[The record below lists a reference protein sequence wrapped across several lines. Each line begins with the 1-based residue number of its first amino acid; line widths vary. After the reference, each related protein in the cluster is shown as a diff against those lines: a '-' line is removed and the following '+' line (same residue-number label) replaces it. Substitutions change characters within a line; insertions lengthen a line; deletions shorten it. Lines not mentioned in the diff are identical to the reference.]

1 MDKNNIIN
9 NVYKDKSGFS
19 SIQKTYQEANA
30 KDSTITLQN
39 VRDWF
44 AKNVERKKQLKGYN
58 SFINDGAQEEYQ
70 VDLAFFKAKDKIE
83 IGLVMIDIFSKYA
96 VVIPIASKET
106 PDVIAG
112 MMEGFQKMGG
122 KPKCIYSDNEGALGS
137 SLFDEFCENHKVK
150 LITTRTHAWVAE
162 RFIRTLKDMINKRIE
177 NTEKTWK
184 DVLFE
189 VLLTYNNKDVHTAT
203 GLTPDQAK
211 LDKYRLQTKMNLE
224 LHRISK
230 RRYPTIDVDDQVKL
244 YKKKGR
250 FDKENT
256 SVWLPQTHTVA
267 LITESMGQKFYHI
280 TGHKKPFLRHE
291 ILKVG

>member
-137 SLFDEFCENHKVK
+137 SLFDEFCESHKVK

-162 RFIRTLKDMINKRIE
+162 RFIRTLKDMINKRLE

-189 VLLTYNNKDVHTAT
+189 VLLTYNNKNVHTAT

-211 LDKYRLQTKMNLE
+211 LDKYRLQVKMNLE

-230 RRYPTIDVDDQVKL
+230 RRYPTIDVDDKVKL

-256 SVWLPQTHTVA
+256 SVWLPQTHTIA

-291 ILKVG
+291 ILKI

>member
-30 KDSTITLQN
+30 KDTTITLQN

-137 SLFDEFCENHKVK
+137 SLFDEFCESHKVK
-150 LITTRTHAWVAE
+150 LITTRTHAWGAE

-189 VLLTYNNKDVHTAT
+189 VLLTYNSKNVHTAT

-211 LDKYRLQTKMNLE
+211 LDKYRLQVKMNLE

-230 RRYPTIDVDDQVKL
+230 RRYPTVDVNDKVKL

-256 SVWLPQTHTVA
+256 SVWLPQTHTIA

-291 ILKVG
+291 ILKI

>member
-19 SIQKTYQEANA
+19 SIQKTYKEANA

-137 SLFDEFCENHKVK
+137 SLFDEFCESHKVK
-150 LITTRTHAWVAE
+150 LITTRTHAWGAE

-211 LDKYRLQTKMNLE
+211 LDKYRLQVKMNLE
-224 LHRISK
+224 LHRISQ
-230 RRYPTIDVDDQVKL
+230 RRYPTVDVNDKVKL

-256 SVWLPQTHTVA
+256 SVWLPQTHTIA

-291 ILKVG
+291 ILKI

>member
-30 KDSTITLQN
+30 KDTTITLQN

-70 VDLAFFKAKDKIE
+70 VDLAFFKAKEKIE

-137 SLFDEFCENHKVK
+137 SLFDEFCESHKVK

-189 VLLTYNNKDVHTAT
+189 VLLTYNNKNVHTAT

-211 LDKYRLQTKMNLE
+211 LDKYRLQVKMNLE

-230 RRYPTIDVDDQVKL
+230 RRYPTIDVDDKVKL

-256 SVWLPQTHTVA
+256 SVWLPQTHTIA

-291 ILKVG
+291 ILKI

>member
-30 KDSTITLQN
+30 KDTTITLQN

-137 SLFDEFCENHKVK
+137 SLFDEFCESHKVK
-150 LITTRTHAWVAE
+150 LITTRTHAWGAE

-189 VLLTYNNKDVHTAT
+189 VLLTYNNKNVHTAT

-211 LDKYRLQTKMNLE
+211 LDKYRLQVKMNLE

-230 RRYPTIDVDDQVKL
+230 RRYPTIDVDDKVKL

-256 SVWLPQTHTVA
+256 SVWLPQTHTIA

-291 ILKVG
+291 ILKI

>member
-58 SFINDGAQEEYQ
+58 SFINDGAHEEYQ

-150 LITTRTHAWVAE
+150 LITTRSHAWVAE
-162 RFIRTLKDMINKRIE
+162 RFIRTLKDMINKRTE
-177 NTEKTWK
+177 NTE
-184 DVLFE
+184 DMERCFV
-189 VLLTYNNKDVHTAT
+189 
-203 GLTPDQAK
+203 
-211 LDKYRLQTKMNLE
+211 
-224 LHRISK
+224 
-230 RRYPTIDVDDQVKL
+230 
-244 YKKKGR
+244 
-250 FDKENT
+250 
-256 SVWLPQTHTVA
+256 
-267 LITESMGQKFYHI
+267 
-280 TGHKKPFLRHE
+280 
-291 ILKVG
+291 

>member
-30 KDSTITLQN
+30 KDTTITLQN

-137 SLFDEFCENHKVK
+137 SLFDEFCESHKVK
-150 LITTRTHAWVAE
+150 LITTRTHAWGAE

-211 LDKYRLQTKMNLE
+211 LDKYMLQVKMNLE

-230 RRYPTIDVDDQVKL
+230 RRYPTIDVDDKVKL

-256 SVWLPQTHTVA
+256 SVWLPQTHTIA

-291 ILKVG
+291 ILKI

>member
-30 KDSTITLQN
+30 KDTTITLQN

-211 LDKYRLQTKMNLE
+211 LDKYRLQVKMNLE

-230 RRYPTIDVDDQVKL
+230 RRYPTVDVDDKVKL

-256 SVWLPQTHTVA
+256 SVWLPQTHTIA

-280 TGHKKPFLRHE
+280 TGYKKPFLRHE
-291 ILKVG
+291 ILKI

>member
-137 SLFDEFCENHKVK
+137 SLFDEFCESHKVK
-150 LITTRTHAWVAE
+150 LITTRTHAWGAE

-189 VLLTYNNKDVHTAT
+189 VLLTYNNKNVHTAT

-211 LDKYRLQTKMNLE
+211 LDKYRLQVKMNLE
-224 LHRISK
+224 LHRISQ
-230 RRYPTIDVDDQVKL
+230 RRYPTVDVNDKVKL

-256 SVWLPQTHTVA
+256 SVWLPQTHTIA

-291 ILKVG
+291 ILKI

>member
-19 SIQKTYQEANA
+19 SIQKTYKEANT

-137 SLFDEFCENHKVK
+137 SLFDEFCESHKVK

-211 LDKYRLQTKMNLE
+211 LDKYMLQVKMNLE

-230 RRYPTIDVDDQVKL
+230 RRYPTIDVDDKVKL

-256 SVWLPQTHTVA
+256 SVWLPQTHTIA

-291 ILKVG
+291 ILKI

>member
-19 SIQKTYQEANA
+19 SIQKTYKEANA

-96 VVIPIASKET
+96 VVIPIATKET

-137 SLFDEFCENHKVK
+137 SLFEEFCESHKVK

-211 LDKYRLQTKMNLE
+211 LDKYMLQVKMNLE

-256 SVWLPQTHTVA
+256 SVWLPQTHTIA

-291 ILKVG
+291 ILKI

>member
-83 IGLVMIDIFSKYA
+83 SGLVMIDIFSKYA

-137 SLFDEFCENHKVK
+137 SLFDEFCESHKVK
-150 LITTRTHAWVAE
+150 LITTRTHAWGAE

-189 VLLTYNNKDVHTAT
+189 VLLTYNNKNVHTAT

-211 LDKYRLQTKMNLE
+211 LDKYRLQVKMNLE

-256 SVWLPQTHTVA
+256 SVWLPQTHTIA

-291 ILKVG
+291 ILKI

>member
-9 NVYKDKSGFS
+9 NVYHDQSGYS
-19 SIQKTYQEANA
+19 SIQKTYEEARE
-30 KDSTITLQN
+30 KDNSITLKN

-44 AKNVERKKQLKGYN
+44 AQNVERKKQLKGYN
-58 SFINDGAQEEYQ
+58 SFINDGAREEYQ
-70 VDLAFFKAKDKIE
+70 VDLAFFKVKDKIE

-96 VVIPIASKET
+96 SVIPIASKET
-106 PDVIAG
+106 PDVLAG

-122 KPKCIYSDNEGALGS
+122 KPKSIYSDNEGALGS
-137 SLFDEFCENHKVK
+137 SLFDEFCESHKVK
-150 LITTRTHAWVAE
+150 LITTRTHAWGAE

-189 VLLTYNNKDVHTAT
+189 VLLTYNNKNVHTAT

-211 LDKYRLQTKMNLE
+211 LDKYRLQVKMNLE
-224 LHRISK
+224 LHRIST
-230 RRYPTIDVDDQVKL
+230 RRYPTIDVDDKVKL

-256 SVWLPQTHTVA
+256 SVWLPQTHTIA

-291 ILKVG
+291 ILKI

>member
-137 SLFDEFCENHKVK
+137 SLFDEFCESHKVK

-189 VLLTYNNKDVHTAT
+189 VLLTYNNKNVHTAT

-211 LDKYRLQTKMNLE
+211 LDKYRLQVKMNLE

-256 SVWLPQTHTVA
+256 SVWLPQTHTIA

-291 ILKVG
+291 ILKI

>member
-19 SIQKTYQEANA
+19 SIQKTYKEANT

-137 SLFDEFCENHKVK
+137 SLFDEFCESHKVK
-150 LITTRTHAWVAE
+150 LITTRTHAWGAE

-189 VLLTYNNKDVHTAT
+189 VLLTYNNKNVHTAT

-211 LDKYRLQTKMNLE
+211 LDKYRLQVKMNLE

-230 RRYPTIDVDDQVKL
+230 RRYPTVDVDDKVKL

-256 SVWLPQTHTVA
+256 SVWLPQTHTIA

-291 ILKVG
+291 ILKI

>member
-30 KDSTITLQN
+30 KDTTITLQN

-70 VDLAFFKAKDKIE
+70 VDLAFFKAKEKIE

-137 SLFDEFCENHKVK
+137 SLFDEFCESHKVK
-150 LITTRTHAWVAE
+150 LITTRTHAWGAE

-211 LDKYRLQTKMNLE
+211 LDKYMLQVKMNLE

-230 RRYPTIDVDDQVKL
+230 RRYPTIDVDDKVKL

-256 SVWLPQTHTVA
+256 SVWLPQTHTIA

-291 ILKVG
+291 ILKI

>member
-30 KDSTITLQN
+30 KDTTITLQN

-137 SLFDEFCENHKVK
+137 SLFDEFCESHKVK
-150 LITTRTHAWVAE
+150 LITTRTHAWGAE

-189 VLLTYNNKDVHTAT
+189 VLLTYNNKNVHTAT

-211 LDKYRLQTKMNLE
+211 LDKYRLQVKMNLE
-224 LHRISK
+224 LHRISQ
-230 RRYPTIDVDDQVKL
+230 RRYPTVDVNDKVKL
-244 YKKKGR
+244 YKQKGR

-256 SVWLPQTHTVA
+256 SVWLPQTHTIA

-291 ILKVG
+291 ILKI

>member
-83 IGLVMIDIFSKYA
+83 SGLVMIDIFSKYA

-137 SLFDEFCENHKVK
+137 SLFDEFCESHKVK

-162 RFIRTLKDMINKRIE
+162 RFIRTLKDMINKRLE

-189 VLLTYNNKDVHTAT
+189 VLLTYNNKNVHTAT

-211 LDKYRLQTKMNLE
+211 LDKYRLQVKMNLE

-256 SVWLPQTHTVA
+256 SVWLPQTHTIA

-291 ILKVG
+291 ILKI

>member
-70 VDLAFFKAKDKIE
+70 VDLAFFKAKEKIE

-137 SLFDEFCENHKVK
+137 SLFDEFCESHKVK
-150 LITTRTHAWVAE
+150 LITTRTHAWGAE

-189 VLLTYNNKDVHTAT
+189 VLLTYNNKNVHTAT

-211 LDKYRLQTKMNLE
+211 LDKYRLQVKMNLE
-224 LHRISK
+224 LHRIST
-230 RRYPTIDVDDQVKL
+230 RRYPTIDVDDKVKL

-256 SVWLPQTHTVA
+256 SVWLPQTHTIA

-291 ILKVG
+291 ILKI

>member
-137 SLFDEFCENHKVK
+137 SLFDEFCESHKVK
-150 LITTRTHAWVAE
+150 LITTRTHAWGAE

-203 GLTPDQAK
+203 GLTPDRAK
-211 LDKYRLQTKMNLE
+211 LDKYRLQVKMNLE
-224 LHRISK
+224 LHRISQ
-230 RRYPTIDVDDQVKL
+230 RRYPTVDVNDKVKL

-256 SVWLPQTHTVA
+256 SVWLPQTHTIA

-291 ILKVG
+291 ILKI

>member
-30 KDSTITLQN
+30 KDTTITLQN

-137 SLFDEFCENHKVK
+137 SLFDEFCESHKVK

-189 VLLTYNNKDVHTAT
+189 VLLTYNSKNVHTAT

-211 LDKYRLQTKMNLE
+211 LDKYRLQVKMNLE

-230 RRYPTIDVDDQVKL
+230 RRYPTIDVDDKVKL

-256 SVWLPQTHTVA
+256 SVWLPQTHTIA

-291 ILKVG
+291 ILKI

>member
-9 NVYKDKSGFS
+9 NVYHDQSGYG
-19 SIQKTYQEANA
+19 SIQKTYEEARE
-30 KDSTITLQN
+30 KDNSITLKN

-44 AKNVERKKQLKGYN
+44 AQNVERKKQLKGYN
-58 SFINDGAQEEYQ
+58 SFINDGAREEYQ
-70 VDLAFFKAKDKIE
+70 VDLAFFKVKDKIE

-96 VVIPIASKET
+96 TVIPIASKET
-106 PDVIAG
+106 PDVLAG

-122 KPKCIYSDNEGALGS
+122 KPKSIYSDNEGALGS
-137 SLFDEFCENHKVK
+137 KLFDEFCDKNNIQ

-162 RFIRTLKDMINKRIE
+162 RFIRTLKNAINNRIE
-177 NTEKTWK
+177 KTDKTWK

-189 VLLTYNNKDVHTAT
+189 VLLTYNNKDVHTST
-203 GLTPDQAK
+203 SLTPAEAR
-211 LDKYRLQTKMNLE
+211 LDKNRLQTKLNLE
-224 LHRISK
+224 LHRVSTRK
-230 RRYPTIDVDDQVKL
+230 YPNVEVGDKVKL

-256 SVWLPQTHTVA
+256 SVWLPHSHDVA
-267 LITESMGQKFYHI
+267 LITQSMGQKFYHI
-280 TGHKKPFLRHE
+280 SGHAKPFLRHE

>member
-1 MDKNNIIN
+1 
-9 NVYKDKSGFS
+9 
-19 SIQKTYQEANA
+19 
-30 KDSTITLQN
+30 
-39 VRDWF
+39 
-44 AKNVERKKQLKGYN
+44 
-58 SFINDGAQEEYQ
+58 
-70 VDLAFFKAKDKIE
+70 
-83 IGLVMIDIFSKYA
+83 MIDIFSKYA
-96 VVIPIASKET
+96 VVIPRASKET

-177 NTEKTWK
+177 NIEKTWK

-189 VLLTYNNKDVHTAT
+189 VLLTYNSKNVHTAT

-211 LDKYRLQTKMNLE
+211 LDKYRLQVKMNLE

-256 SVWLPQTHTVA
+256 SVWLPQTHTIA

-291 ILKVG
+291 ILKI